1 MKAIFKFLSVAFVT
15 LFIFSCSKDD
25 DNNGG
30 NNNGNTI
37 EGITVTTIDI
47 TNVKTILAT
56 ANSKVEVDATKATL
70 TAKGIVWSTS
80 ANPTISLTTKTVE
93 NNTVGNFQ
101 SPITDL
107 QHSTKYYVKAYAT
120 DNKGNTVYGNEI
132 SFTTKAGWQTI
143 VSSGN
148 FSVLGIKTDGTLWGW
163 GSNNFGQLG
172 DGSTNQRNSPVQIG
186 ADNNWKQIST
196 GGTYDITP
204 SVHSGYTLAIKN
216 DGSLWAW
223 GNNSDGQLGIGNTSN
238 SYLPTRIGNSNDWKQ
253 VKASGYTSSAI
264 KNDGS
269 VWHWGRLKIAFG
281 SSSPL
286 QSNVPVQY
294 AGMNQVDFLSVEHSG
309 SAYNYLVKKNDGSTW
324 GWGTNS
330 NGQVGNGTISSQ
342 INNPTQISN
351 TLNFTS
357 IINSQSTSF
366 GMTNSGTLYAW
377 GQNNN
382 GQLGDGTNADK
393 NVPTLINTINSC
405 KSISCSGGNTFV
417 VKLDGTLWATGD
429 GNEGCFGNGGTN
441 NVFYTFTKIG
451 NATDWKSVF
460 VGNRYTFAIKN
471 NGSLW
476 AAGTNN
482 LGQLGLGTPNYINST
497 FLLVE

>member
-1 MKAIFKFLSVAFVT
+1 MKIIIKFLSVALVALFV
-15 LFIFSCSKDD
+15 FSCSKDD

-30 NNNGNTI
+30 NSNGNTI
-37 EGITVTTIDI
+37 EGITITTIDI

-56 ANSKVEVDATKATL
+56 ANSKLEVDATKATL
-70 TAKGIVWSTS
+70 TAKGIVWNTST
-80 ANPTISLTTKTVE
+80 NPTISLATKTVE
-93 NNTVGNFQ
+93 NSTAGNFQ
-101 SPITDL
+101 SSIIDL
-107 QHSTKYYVKAYAT
+107 QHSTKYYVRAYAT

-143 VSSGN
+143 VSGGN
-148 FSVLGIKTDGTLWGW
+148 FSVFGIKTDGTLWAW

-196 GGTYDITP
+196 GGTYDVTP

-294 AGMNQVDFLSVEHSG
+294 AGINHIDFLSVENSG
-309 SAYNYLVKKNDGSTW
+309 SSYNYLVKKNDGSIW

-330 NGQVGNGTISSQ
+330 SGQVGNGTISSQ

-357 IINSQSTSF
+357 ITKTTFISIACCPECSVY
-366 GMTNSGTLYAW
+366 LY
-377 GQNNN
+377 
-382 GQLGDGTNADK
+382 
-393 NVPTLINTINSC
+393 S
-405 KSISCSGGNTFV
+405 KSIST
-417 VKLDGTLWATGD
+417 TT
-429 GNEGCFGNGGTN
+429 
-441 NVFYTFTKIG
+441 
-451 NATDWKSVF
+451 
-460 VGNRYTFAIKN
+460 RY
-471 NGSLW
+471 
-476 AAGTNN
+476 
-482 LGQLGLGTPNYINST
+482 
-497 FLLVE
+497 